1 MGLFN
6 KLFGKQENK
15 EETLKVGTQNIMPQG
30 ITDVEFKMPTTSE
43 QMRKINLRKETLNKV
58 CLTKTPLNN
67 LTARVVVALDYSG
80 SMRSLYR
87 NGSVQEVLNRL
98 LPLGLKFDD
107 NGEVELHLFSND
119 SWQIPSLNI
128 NNFHDYVRSSKILR
142 KYEMGGTNYA
152 PVMESIIKE
161 HSSHKDK
168 VPTFVI
174 FITDGDAWDKPK
186 SEKVIKDASKLG
198 IFWQFVGIGYED
210 FDFLEKLDDM
220 ENRVVDNAD
229 FLNVNKISN
238 LSDEELYTKLLG
250 EFPNWIQAAK
260 NKGII

>member
-15 EETLKVGTQNIMPQG
+15 EESLKVGTQNITPQG
-30 ITDVEFKMPTTSE
+30 ITDVEFKMPDSTE

-58 CLTKTPLNN
+58 CLTKEPLNN

-80 SMRSLYR
+80 SMRSLYK
-87 NGSVQEVLNRL
+87 NGAVQDVLNRL

-107 NGEVELHLFSND
+107 NGEVELHLFSNK

-128 NNFHDYVRSSKILR
+128 NNFYNYINKNKILK

-220 ENRVVDNAD
+220 TGRVVDNAD
-229 FLNVNKISN
+229 FLNVNKIAN
-238 LSDEELYTKLLG
+238 LSDEELYAKLLG

-260 NKGII
+260 NKNII

>member
-15 EETLKVGTQNIMPQG
+15 EESLKVGTQNITPQG
-30 ITDVEFKMPTTSE
+30 ITDVEFKMPDSTE

-58 CLTKTPLNN
+58 CLTKESLNN

-80 SMRSLYR
+80 SMRSLYK
-87 NGSVQEVLNRL
+87 NGAVQDVLNRL

-107 NGEVELHLFSND
+107 NGEVELHLFSNE

-128 NNFHDYVRSSKILR
+128 NNFYNYINKNKILK

-168 VPTFVI
+168 VPTFAI

-220 ENRVVDNAD
+220 TGRVVDNAD
-229 FLNVNKISN
+229 FLNVNKIAN
-238 LSDEELYTKLLG
+238 LSDEELYAKLLG

-260 NKGII
+260 NKNII

>member
-6 KLFGKQENK
+6 KLFGNK
-15 EETLKVGTQNIMPQG
+15 DDKVEMKIETVSS
-30 ITDVEFKMPTTSE
+30 SE
-43 QMRKINLRKETLNKV
+43 HPKTKELEKINLRKETLNKI
-58 CLTKTPLNN
+58 CLKKAPLNN

-80 SMRSLYR
+80 SMRSLYK
-87 NGSVQEVLNRL
+87 NGAVQDVLNRL

-107 NGEVELHLFSND
+107 NGEVELHLFSNE

-128 NNFHDYVRSSKILR
+128 NNFYNYINKNKILK

-174 FITDGDAWDKPK
+174 FITDGDAWDKSK

-220 ENRVVDNAD
+220 TGRVVDNSD
-229 FLNVNKISN
+229 FLNVNKIAN
-238 LSDEELYTKLLG
+238 LSDEELYAKLLG

-260 NKGII
+260 NKNII